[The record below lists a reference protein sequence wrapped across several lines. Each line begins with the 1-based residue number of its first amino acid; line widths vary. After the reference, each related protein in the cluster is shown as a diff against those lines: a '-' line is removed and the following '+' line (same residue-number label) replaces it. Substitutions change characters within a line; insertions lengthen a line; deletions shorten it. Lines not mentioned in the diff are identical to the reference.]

1 VRKYAYVVNIGQLVA
16 NAKGSSGLPVR
27 RLASDAHVAGST
39 ITRIQAGVVDPSVD
53 TLERILAAAGFD
65 LEIIAVRSGTPRRP
79 RLGELANAWSHHR
92 GRLRLDWARWRG
104 VLDVLALHP
113 EWIPDA
119 IYLPPPPAGGRVID
133 ALLAAIAEKLAD
145 DAHLPRPAWTEQA
158 PSLDEPY
165 QPPLARNVTGR
176 VVPTQLAARGLMI
189 DSTSLWRD
197 PETVGA

>member
-1 VRKYAYVVNIGQLVA
+1 MRKYAYVMDVGHLVT
-16 NAKGSSGLPVR
+16 NAKGSAGLPVR

-39 ITRIQAGVVDPSVD
+39 VTRIQAGGVDPSVD

-79 RLGELANAWSHHR
+79 RLGDLANAWSRHR
-92 GRLRLDWARWRG
+92 GRLRLDWARWRA
-104 VLDVLALHP
+104 VLDELARHP
-113 EWIPDA
+113 EWVPDA
-119 IYLPPPPAGGRVID
+119 IYFPPPPAGERVID
-133 ALLAAIAEKLAD
+133 ALLAAVAEKLAD
-145 DAHLPRPAWTEQA
+145 DANLPRPAWTEQA

-165 QPPLARNVTGR
+165 QPPIARNVAGR
-176 VVPTQLAARGLMI
+176 IVPAQLASRGLMI